1 MKGILPL
8 SVDNGYPQKK
18 TVIVDN
24 VSYSV
29 FLQRNVTAGFVTVA
43 VRRVSDGVLL
53 SKSKLIEDG
62 YVDIPDNTTGNIL
75 FTLYCRSVSGME
87 VWIL

>member
-43 VRRVSDGVLL
+43 VRRVSDGVWL

-75 FTLYCRSVSGME
+75 FTLYCRNVAGME